1 MRYKFLLLILIPAIL
16 FSCKKEA
23 VTTNVP
29 PAPQTPPVPPVVVP
43 AMLLKDIEIPNLPS
57 PFYHFE
63 YNKDGQI
70 IFASF
75 ASGLNMY
82 NVLYNG
88 SQITEMRNNTIANN
102 DRLQYVYDKD
112 DRVSAVNYTD
122 PNGLVF
128 TRVNYSYDADKLIRI
143 EWEKLIGADF
153 VVFKTMDMSY
163 YPDGNLLELT
173 QHRIL
178 IKDGPEEI
186 IFKETFEEYD
196 NKINVDG
203 FSLIHNDFFDHLV
216 LLPGVHLQKNNPG
229 RVTRTE
235 STSNF
240 TIDYAYEYN
249 DKNFPLAK
257 RGLVTITSGPNQG
270 QTFSTGSSFTYY

>member
-128 TRVNYSYDADKLIRI
+128 TRVNYSYDVDKLIRI

>member
-16 FSCKKEA
+16 LSCKKEA